1 MRELNNNNNWV
12 RVMAERIMEV
22 SRGDIPLYPSMT
34 FFMGQGG
41 VLNKVALRTRRGK
54 KVERKAV
61 ES

>member
-1 MRELNNNNNWV
+1 
-12 RVMAERIMEV
+12 MAERIMEV